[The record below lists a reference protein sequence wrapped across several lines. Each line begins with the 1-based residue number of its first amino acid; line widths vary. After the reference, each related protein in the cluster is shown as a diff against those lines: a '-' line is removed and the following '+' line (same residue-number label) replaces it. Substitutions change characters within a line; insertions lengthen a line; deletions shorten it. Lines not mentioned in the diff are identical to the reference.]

1 MLHVFVDADACPVKG
16 EVYRVARRYG
26 LSVTLVANSPMRLP
40 EQEGVALVVVG
51 GSLDAGD
58 AWIVEQLGEDDIV
71 VSADVQLAARCVNKG
86 AHVVGP
92 TGKPFTAAN
101 VGQALAT
108 RDLLADLRGC
118 GAVTSGPR
126 PLTAR
131 DRSRFLQTLDEVVQK
146 VRRARSDR
154 EG

>member
-1 MLHVFVDADACPVKG
+1 MLHLFVDADACPVKD

-26 LSVTLVANSPMRLP
+26 LSVTLVANSRMRVP

-51 GSLDAGD
+51 GSLDAAD

-71 VSADVQLAARCVNKG
+71 VSADVPLAARCLSKG

-118 GAVTSGPR
+118 GAVTPGPR
-126 PLTAR
+126 PLAAR
-131 DRSRFLQTLDEVVQK
+131 DRSRFLQALDEVVQTI
-146 VRRARSDR
+146 RRKRAAPR
-154 EG
+154 

>member
-1 MLHVFVDADACPVKG
+1 VLHVYVDADACPVKE

-26 LSVTLVANSPMRLP
+26 LSVTLVANSRMRVP
-40 EQEGVALVVVG
+40 DQEGVALVVVG
-51 GSLDAGD
+51 GSLDAAD
-58 AWIVEQLGEDDIV
+58 AWIVDHLGEDDIV
-71 VSADVQLAARCVNKG
+71 VSADVQLAARCVSKG

-118 GAVTSGPR
+118 GAVTGGPR
-126 PLTAR
+126 PLAAR

-146 VRRARSDR
+146 VRRRSSDR
-154 EG
+154 R